1 MQKLYQSYHHT
12 RPEAIVEQMYRQ
24 INALKQERRDVSN
37 RDGSPSFLH
46 TFGVIAAT
54 TGREYIEVATRFPAA
69 RRYEPL
75 DTCQITNRATESLS
89 LEVNG
94 RIITIIPSSAVFTL
108 SDQAIWSLALI
119 NNEGTATTDAEITA
133 RFFRA
138 PLTVDKI
145 ARGYR

>member
-12 RPEAIVEQMYRQ
+12 TPESLVQRMYER

-46 TFGVIAAT
+46 TFGVLAAT
-54 TGREYIEVATRFPAA
+54 TGREYIEVADTFPAA

-75 DTCQITNRATESLS
+75 DTVQITNRATESLS
-89 LEVNG
+89 LEING
-94 RIITIIPSSAVFTL
+94 TITTIVPSSSVFTL
-108 SDQAIWSLALI
+108 GDQAIWSLALI
-119 NNEGTATTDAEITA
+119 NNEGTATTDGEITA

-145 ARGYR
+145 ARGYT